1 MSNYYEI
8 LGVSQDASKDEIKSA
23 FRKKARTLHP
33 DVNKEPDAEEK
44 FKELGKAYETLM
56 DDNKRATYDRY
67 GEDGLKN
74 AGFDTGGP
82 FAGGFGDLNDIFNSF
97 FGGMGG
103 FSGFGFGGR
112 PDPNAP
118 VEGDD
123 LRLDIEIDFEQAV
136 FGTDKEIK
144 FDHLET
150 CSACNGTG
158 SEKGSKPE
166 TCPTCHGTGQVQQVM
181 RTPLG
186 SIAQIVTCPDCQGK
200 GKKISSPCKACKG
213 AGKIEKE
220 KKIEIKIP
228 AGVDNM
234 SKIRVSGEGDAGT
247 NGGRAGDLFVVLH
260 IKPSE
265 YFKRDGNDVY
275 SRLDITPAQAVLGDE
290 IVIKT
295 LDGEQKIQIAPGVQ
309 SGNSVKIKNA
319 GVPYLSRPS
328 QRGDHVVIISVKTPT
343 HLSDEERNLYKKLY
357 ELQKNKKPQESILDK
372 VKGVFNNA

>member
-1 MSNYYEI
+1 MTDYYEI
-8 LGVSQDASKDEIKSA
+8 LEVSREASKEEIKAA

-33 DVNKEPDAEEK
+33 DVNKAPDAEEK

-67 GEDGLKN
+67 GEDGLQN

-103 FSGFGFGGR
+103 FGFGGR

-123 LRLDIEIDFEQAV
+123 LRLDIEVDFEQAV

-150 CSACNGTG
+150 CTSCGGTG
-158 SEKGSKPE
+158 AEKGSQPV
-166 TCPTCHGTGQVQQVM
+166 TCPTCHGSGQVQQVT

-186 SIAQIVTCPDCQGK
+186 SFAQIVTCPDCHGK
-200 GKKISSPCKACKG
+200 GKKISNPCKACKG
-213 AGKIEKE
+213 HGKIEKE
-220 KKIEIKIP
+220 KKINIKIP

-247 NGGRAGDLFVVLH
+247 NGGHAGDLFVVLH
-260 IKPSE
+260 VKPSE

-275 SRLDITPAQAVLGDE
+275 SRLDISPAQAALGDD
-290 IVIKT
+290 VVVKT
-295 LDGEQKIQIAPGVQ
+295 LDGEQKITVHAGVQ
-309 SGNSVKIKNA
+309 SGNSIKIKNA
-319 GVPYLSRPS
+319 GVPFISRPS
-328 QRGDHVVIISVKTPT
+328 QRGDHIVVVSVKTPVK
-343 HLSDEERNLYKKLY
+343 LSDEEKTLYRKLY
-357 ELQKNKKPQESILDK
+357 EIQNNKKEKAQQSSIMDK

>member
-1 MSNYYEI
+1 MTDYYEI
-8 LGVSQDASKDEIKSA
+8 LEVSKEASKEEIKAA

-33 DVNKEPDAEEK
+33 DVNKAPDAEEK

-67 GEDGLKN
+67 GEDGLQN

-103 FSGFGFGGR
+103 FGFGGR

-123 LRLDIEIDFEQAV
+123 LRLDIEVDFEQAV

-150 CSACNGTG
+150 CTSCGGTG
-158 SEKGSKPE
+158 AEKGSQPV
-166 TCPTCHGTGQVQQVM
+166 TCPTCHGSGQVQQVT

-186 SIAQIVTCPDCQGK
+186 SFAQIVTCPDCHGK
-200 GKKISSPCKACKG
+200 GKKISNPCKACKG
-213 AGKIEKE
+213 HGKIERE
-220 KKIEIKIP
+220 KKINIKIP

-260 IKPSE
+260 VKPSE

-275 SRLDITPAQAVLGDE
+275 SRLDISPAQAALGDD
-290 IVIKT
+290 VVVKT
-295 LDGEQKIQIAPGVQ
+295 LDGEQKITVHAGVQ
-309 SGNSVKIKNA
+309 SGNSIKIKNA
-319 GVPYLSRPS
+319 GVPFISRPS
-328 QRGDHVVIISVKTPT
+328 QRGDHIVVVSVKTPVK
-343 HLSDEERNLYKKLY
+343 LSDEERVLYKKLY
-357 ELQKNKKPQESILDK
+357 ELQTNKKAQQQSSIMDK